1 MCQRH
6 HNCIGFLFFLNLILA
21 NNEILPFLQPHILL
35 FTQFQNEI
43 IVDSFTTLYF
53 FPMLDIQGQ
62 DGQETSICFGPA
74 SVI

>member
-6 HNCIGFLFFLNLILA
+6 HNCIGFLFLLNLILA
-21 NNEILPFLQPHILL
+21 NNELLPFLQPHILL
-35 FTQFQNEI
+35 LTQFQNEL
-43 IVDSFTTLYF
+43 IVDSFTALYF
-53 FPMLDIQGQ
+53 FPMLDIRGQ